1 MRIAINRHSL
11 PSIAR
16 GALAALC
23 LGSVLHPAPASAQA
37 APQRIRLGTLA
48 PQGSSYHRI
57 LQEMGEQWR
66 IKTNGGVQLT
76 VYAGTM
82 GSEPE
87 LVRRMRLG
95 QLQAGTLT
103 VTGLQEIDPAVSA
116 LQEMPMMFRSL
127 EEVEYVRTQL
137 EPRMAQLFADKGFQ
151 VLFWADAGWVHYFT
165 RKPALHPDDLKT
177 MKTFVTAGDIK
188 HFDIMK
194 SAGYPPVALEWADA
208 LTALRTGM
216 IDAIPTI
223 PLLALSGQF
232 YTVANHMIDVNWA
245 PLVGATVIAK
255 KTWDAFAPETQAAL
269 RAAAADAAKRFQERG
284 RQEADSAVAA
294 MEKRGLQV
302 VAVPAAVENEW
313 RAMAESFYPQI
324 RGSLVPADMFD
335 EVQRLLAQYR
345 SQHKPQ

>member
-1 MRIAINRHSL
+1 MTLRT
-11 PSIAR
+11 PAR
-16 GALAALC
+16 ALVAATTLAAGVAALPTAA
-23 LGSVLHPAPASAQA
+23 LSQA

-66 IKTNGGVQLT
+66 LKTNGAVQLV

-103 VTGLQEIDPAVSA
+103 VAGLQEIDPAVSA

-127 EEVEYVRTQL
+127 AEVEHVRAQL
-137 EPRMAQLFADKGFQ
+137 EPRLAQLFADKGFV

-165 RKPALHPDDLKT
+165 RKPALHPDDLKS
-177 MKTFVTAGDIK
+177 MKSFVTAGDTK

-223 PLLALSGQF
+223 PLVALSSQF
-232 YTVANHMIDVNWA
+232 YTVANHMIDINWA
-245 PLVGATVIAK
+245 PLVGATVITK
-255 KTWDAFAPETQAAL
+255 KVWDAFPPETQAAV
-269 RAAAADAAKRFQERG
+269 RAAAADAGRRFQERG

-294 MEKRGLQV
+294 MGKRGLQV
-302 VAVPAAVENEW
+302 MAVTPAVENEW

-335 EVQRLLAQYR
+335 EVRRLLAEYR
-345 SQHKPQ
+345 ARPSSK

>member
-1 MRIAINRHSL
+1 MRIALHLPPS

-16 GALAALC
+16 MALTVLC
-23 LGSVLHPAPASAQA
+23 LGSMLHPTPASAQS

-66 IKTNGGVQLT
+66 LKTNGAVQLT

-82 GSEPE
+82 GSESE
-87 LVRRMRLG
+87 VVRRMRLG

-103 VTGLQEIDPAVSA
+103 VIGLREIDPAVSA

-127 EEVEYVRTQL
+127 EEVQYVREQL
-137 EPRMAQLFADKGFQ
+137 GPRLTQLFADKGFH
-151 VLFWADAGWVHYFT
+151 VLFWADAGWVHFFT
-165 RKPALHPDDLKT
+165 RRPALHPDDLKA

-188 HFDIMK
+188 TFDIMK

-216 IDAIPTI
+216 IDAIETI
-223 PLLALSGQF
+223 PLIALSGQF
-232 YTVANHMIDVNWA
+232 YTVATHMIDVDWA
-245 PLVGATVIAK
+245 PLQGATVITK
-255 KTWDAFAPETQAAL
+255 KAWDAFSPETRTALAEAAS
-269 RAAAADAAKRFQERG
+269 DAGRRFQERG
-284 RQEADSAVAA
+284 RLEADSAVAA
-294 MEKRGLQV
+294 MQKRGLQV
-302 VAVPAAVENEW
+302 VAVPPAVENEW

-345 SQHKPQ
+345 SQHQPQ